1 MTQRLPVPPA
11 PGPLETYCQQF
22 DALFR
27 QHNQRDRFRRYLEGL
42 LLPAERNKTLTALA
56 NTEPVVGAQHPN
68 AQSLQWFL
76 SESSWD
82 SWRVQSAQARGPAG
96 LPGGRGLGVRR
107 ILPPHLA
114 QAALL

>member
-1 MTQRLPVPPA
+1 MTRRLPVPPA

-56 NTEPVVGAQHPN
+56 KVEERKITPQDLLALPDPDAG
-68 AQSLQWFL
+68 
-76 SESSWD
+76 
-82 SWRVQSAQARGPAG
+82 GPDTGETA
-96 LPGGRGLGVRR
+96 PE
-107 ILPPHLA
+107 
-114 QAALL
+114 